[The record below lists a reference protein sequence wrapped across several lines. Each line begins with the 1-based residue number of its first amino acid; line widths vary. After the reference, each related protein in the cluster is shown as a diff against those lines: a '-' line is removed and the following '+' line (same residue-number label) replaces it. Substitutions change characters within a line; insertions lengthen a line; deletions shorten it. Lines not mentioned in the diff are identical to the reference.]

1 MVTGEEMRQIDRYAI
16 EEIGLKEELLMENA
30 GQAFVNC
37 ILPLLEKDTARI
49 AVLIGVGNNGGDGFV
64 ISRSLLEKGY
74 QVDVWLIPPTN
85 KLKGAARYHLEV
97 FLKCGY
103 RFLSYGATA
112 SAGFAEKIIRNTH
125 VVDAL
130 LGTGL
135 EGPLRSPYKEIIE
148 NVNQLDCTIFSVD
161 LPSGLSADGD
171 SEISSAIKADHTIT
185 LQRPKLGAF
194 TYPSREYYGVL
205 FTVDIGIPRLAIDQV
220 STDRFQWTE
229 KDVIQTFPVR
239 KPSSHKGSHGKAL
252 IIAGSKT
259 MTGAPIL
266 TTKACLRL
274 GAGLVT
280 LATPDLAHETI
291 ASQIIEATFHL
302 CPSKNGEIDYL
313 NLNDEFLDNSYDAIA
328 VGPGIGRSN
337 KGMFLESLLKSY
349 DKPLIIDA
357 DGLYYL
363 KNYLNMLPTRKGV
376 TVLTPHLGEFAYLTE
391 HSIGTIEKHRFQ
403 LSKQFAIRYGVYL
416 VLKGP
421 YTIVTTPSGQQFINT
436 SGNSALAKGGTGDV
450 LTGMVLALVMQQ
462 KDVQSAISNAV
473 FLHGKAADYL
483 TSNGFSPISIVASDL
498 VEAMPQVLNHF
509 ENHYHNFQ

>member
-1 MVTGEEMRQIDRYAI
+1 MLNVVTGEEMRQIDRYTI

-37 ILPLLEKDTARI
+37 ILPLLEKETARI

-74 QVDVWLIPPTN
+74 LVDVWLIPPIN

-103 RFLSYGATA
+103 RFLSYEAA
-112 SAGFAEKIIRNTH
+112 CDGFIENLMRNTH

-135 EGPLRSPYKEIIE
+135 EGSVRSPYKGIIE
-148 NVNQLDCTIFSVD
+148 NLNQLNCTIFSVD

-171 SEISSAIKADHTIT
+171 SEISSVIKADHTVT
-185 LQRPKLGAF
+185 LQCPKLSAF
-194 TYPSREYYGVL
+194 TYPSREYYGEL
-205 FTVDIGIPRLAIDQV
+205 STVDIGIPRLAIDQA
-220 STDRFQWTE
+220 SIDRFQWTE
-229 KDVIQTFPVR
+229 KDVIQTLPVR
-239 KPSSHKGSHGKAL
+239 MPASHKGSHGKAL

-259 MTGAPIL
+259 MTGAPVL

-337 KGMFLESLLKSY
+337 KGLFLESLLKSY

-363 KNYLNMLPTRKGV
+363 KNYLKVLTKRKGV
-376 TVLTPHLGEFAYLTE
+376 TILTPHLGEFAYLTE
-391 HSIGTIEKHRFQ
+391 HSIGKIEKHRFQ
-403 LSKQFAIRYGVYL
+403 LSKEFATRYGVYL

-483 TSNGFSPISIVASDL
+483 TSNEYSPLSVVASDL

-509 ENHYHNFQ
+509 VNHYHK

>member
-1 MVTGEEMRQIDRYAI
+1 MRQIDRYAI

-37 ILPLLEKDTARI
+37 ILPLLEKKTARI

-64 ISRSLLEKGY
+64 ISRCLLEKGY
-74 QVDVWLIPPTN
+74 QVDVWLVPPLN

-103 RFLSYGATA
+103 RFLSYEATTCDD
-112 SAGFAEKIIRNTH
+112 FWDHLMRNTH
-125 VVDAL
+125 VIDAL
-130 LGTGL
+130 LGTGMQ
-135 EGPLRSPYKEIIE
+135 GPLRSPYKEIIE
-148 NVNQLDCTIFSVD
+148 NVNQLDCTIISVD
-161 LPSGLSADGD
+161 LPSGLPAEGD
-171 SEISSAIKADHTIT
+171 SEISCAIKADHTVT
-185 LQRPKLGAF
+185 LQCPKLGAF
-194 TYPSREYYGVL
+194 TYPSREHYGEL

-220 STDRFQWTE
+220 STDHFLWTE
-229 KDVIQTFPVR
+229 ANVMKTLPVR

-266 TTKACLRL
+266 TTKACFRL

-280 LATPDLAHETI
+280 LATPDIAQETI
-291 ASQIIEATFHL
+291 ASQVIEAIFHL
-302 CPSKNGEIDYL
+302 CPSKNGEIDHL
-313 NLNDEFLDNSYDAIA
+313 DLTDEFLDNNYDAIA

-337 KGMFLESLLKSY
+337 KGLFLESLLKSY
-349 DKPLIIDA
+349 DKSLIIDA

-363 KNYLNMLPTRKGV
+363 KNHLMTLSKRKGV
-376 TVLTPHLGEFAYLTE
+376 TILTPHLGEFAYLTGQ
-391 HSIGTIEKHRFQ
+391 SIGKIEKHRFR
-403 LSKQFAIRYGVYL
+403 LSQQFATQYGVHL

-436 SGNSALAKGGTGDV
+436 SGNSALAKGGSGDV

-483 TSNGFSPISIVASDL
+483 TSHGYSPLSIVASDL
-498 VEAMPQVLNHF
+498 VEAMPQVLKHF
-509 ENHYHNFQ
+509 ENHYHK